1 MTDYQI
7 AAPSMYGPGG
17 QDTLFDPIVFG
28 FHLPPAESPRTSG
41 ITLILTCL
49 FLMPLVPFHRTMALT
64 DSNSL
69 NTISV
74 LLTTAWTSILASSNT
89 LTVASVPPSPSVS
102 LPHLPPIPASST
114 ISPTPEPVTAQVDQ
128 VSATGSKQRK
138 SRDDVD
144 PASVIHTT
152 RARKMP
158 KHADA

>member
-1 MTDYQI
+1 MSRLSFLTRVLHLVMQPTPIFSGPVQPVTPTSAAPPPMTDYQI

-49 FLMPLVPFHRTMALT
+49 FLMPLVPFHRTMPLT

-74 LLTTAWTSILASSNT
+74 LLTTAWTSI
-89 LTVASVPPSPSVS
+89 
-102 LPHLPPIPASST
+102 
-114 ISPTPEPVTAQVDQ
+114 
-128 VSATGSKQRK
+128 
-138 SRDDVD
+138 
-144 PASVIHTT
+144 
-152 RARKMP
+152 
-158 KHADA
+158 